1 RQPEDTASCMDDAAG
16 AALKAIQC
24 VEQTS
29 RGQAV
34 HPRTWDQSYP
44 DLYMSRCTQCKRCTE
59 ECPFGM
65 YNEDEKANPLPN
77 PTRCRRCAICLGS
90 CPERIISFAD
100 YSVDIIGSMLKAIEV
115 PEEDEEKPRVIAFMC
130 ENDAYPALDMTGI
143 NRVQY
148 NPWIRVIPLR
158 CLGSMNLIW
167 LNDAFNKGFDGVLL
181 IGCVHGDDYQC
192 HYIKG
197 SELAEVRSSKIQETL
212 QRLMLESE
220 RVEVHQL
227 QIDEWDRLPKIFDD
241 FMEVIERVGPNPMKE
256 F

>member
-1 RQPEDTASCMDDAAG
+1 MEDAAG

-24 VEQTS
+24 VEQAA
-29 RGQAV
+29 RGRAV
-34 HPRTWDQSYP
+34 HPRTWDTSYP

-59 ECPFGM
+59 ECPFGT

-130 ENDAYPALDMTGI
+130 ENDAYPAMDMAGI
-143 NRVQY
+143 NRIEY
-148 NPWIRVIPLR
+148 NPWVRVIPLR

-167 LNDAFNKGFDGVLL
+167 VNDAFNKGFDGVLL

-192 HYIKG
+192 HYVKG
-197 SELAEVRSSKIQETL
+197 SELAETRSGKVQETL

-220 RVEVHQL
+220 RVQVHQL
-227 QIDEWDRLPKIFDD
+227 QIDEWHRVPKIFDE
-241 FMEVIERVGPNPMKE
+241 FMEVIEKVGPNPMKG